1 MVTWIRSRPTALDA
15 AFAAVL
21 LMVSALLQAYTPT
34 MVGYQHP
41 DGLAYLL
48 VVLHV
53 APLAWRRRAPRPVLY
68 LTFSALMVSL
78 VAGYMPLLSSFGPL
92 IAIYTVAA
100 HEPRRPAAVAI
111 GLCTMVFLAVLV
123 AGLLLDD
130 GPEDLTLGSLVSN
143 FMVIAVAATLG
154 DSVRSRRERIAAL
167 EERAALLERNQ
178 EDLAEKAVRSE
189 RARIARELHD
199 VVAHGM
205 GVMVIQAGAARRV
218 LPTNPDQAA
227 DALTTIEAVGR
238 ESMTEM
244 RRLLGVLRA
253 DDAGEADREP
263 QPGTADLPDLVARC
277 RKAGLPVELSIEGEP
292 RPLSAGVDLSA
303 YRIVQ
308 EALTNVRDH
317 AGTATAMVRLCYGER
332 EVEVQ
337 VLDDG
342 RGEILDTD
350 ADADAPARAGRGN
363 GIVGMRERVELYGG
377 KLCVG
382 NRVGGGYAVRATLPL
397 EEAPS

>member
-1 MVTWIRSRPTALDA
+1 
-15 AFAAVL
+15 
-21 LMVSALLQAYTPT
+21 
-34 MVGYQHP
+34 
-41 DGLAYLL
+41 
-48 VVLHV
+48 
-53 APLAWRRRAPRPVLY
+53 
-68 LTFSALMVSL
+68 
-78 VAGYMPLLSSFGPL
+78 
-92 IAIYTVAA
+92 
-100 HEPRRPAAVAI
+100 
-111 GLCTMVFLAVLV
+111 
-123 AGLLLDD
+123 
-130 GPEDLTLGSLVSN
+130 
-143 FMVIAVAATLG
+143 VAATLG